1 MINGGGGRFDSLKGK
16 GEGDVTNVGE
26 DVVASI
32 DDNHILQLEAGKQFN
47 GGSVKESTSSLEKTK
62 RKRRIFWTLMLT
74 VATIAALSTRTGQ
87 NLVGAV
93 VDRLDVLATETKDY
107 LATMTPTAELTTES
121 PTHADTPTPTSTPR
135 IETPTIT
142 PEQQLL
148 AKINEMSSDFKADN
162 NCDGDCGPLDVEVK
176 TVSIGGEHFFKYI
189 VSPVGAH
196 ASKNVQDGRNGEG
209 LYLPILDNQEEP
221 GHVAQK
227 FIPGILED
235 GVRVYYSPVVT
246 SEKTYLNNTARFAP
260 EDRKDRD
267 IRWDLRTIKAV
278 DSRGPAVAFD
288 DANENNGYLVF
299 KKVNDGW
306 EEETIIPDQPTP
318 AARIESAFT
327 DQQRIAT
334 AMMNLEDDPFKLDR
348 GTRHI
353 SP

>member
-1 MINGGGGRFDSLKGK
+1 MNLNNNLELHRRATKKTSKKVQMLELRRKLYAGISLAT
-16 GEGDVTNVGE
+16 V
-26 DVVASI
+26 
-32 DDNHILQLEAGKQFN
+32 F
-47 GGSVKESTSSLEKTK
+47 
-62 RKRRIFWTLMLT
+62 LMY
-74 VATIAALSTRTGQ
+74 A
-87 NLVGAV
+87 
-93 VDRLDVLATETKDY
+93 LDVGNVQGFVGGALQKAREFAANNFDFPDETET
-107 LATMTPTAELTTES
+107 LASAMTPTAELTTES
-121 PTHADTPTPTSTPR
+121 PTHVETPTPTSTPR
-135 IETPTIT
+135 PETPTIT

-148 AKINEMSSDFKADN
+148 VKIKEMSSDFKADN

-299 KKVNDGW
+299 QKLNDGW

-318 AARIESAFT
+318 VARIESAFT

-334 AMMNLEDDPFKLDR
+334 ALMNLEEDPFKLDR